1 MAENIVPAV
10 KPGWKTSEFYVS
22 IVTASCGL
30 LSLFGILTPE
40 EAGNTINNFSQ
51 VAGGL
56 VAMVATVGY
65 ALARGKAKQSVDVNA
80 MVAMLTALGNQ
91 AAANAK
97 QNNEGAE

>member
-1 MAENIVPAV
+1 
-10 KPGWKTSEFYVS
+10 
-22 IVTASCGL
+22 
-30 LSLFGILTPE
+30 
-40 EAGNTINNFSQ
+40 
-51 VAGGL
+51 
-56 VAMVATVGY
+56 MVATVGY